1 VTHATI
7 GRRLQQLEEAM
18 QAPLYLRR
26 AEDVELTRLGE
37 SVLAAARAMQEQTRQ
52 LARTLAG
59 GDLRL
64 EGKLRLAC
72 TDAIGTLFLA
82 PRLPALLSN
91 GRRWMWNSP
100 WATRHSAWRGAKP
113 TWPALRQPQD
123 GELIARPLGAVRFYL
138 CGTADNVAL
147 WRQAPKTAPFV
158 AYDDGVP
165 DIPETRWIADHAAG
179 NPVRFRSTSL
189 VAQCM
194 AARAGVGLALLPSYL
209 LAPELQTVEPAPQL
223 QRELWAVFH
232 RDLKALPRLRAV
244 LAGCR
249 TAAPNSVPLEMR
261 QARQP
266 HGRPAPGGRACG
278 AIIANLRGWAPP
290 PLQQQI
296 PAARR
301 PPPRRR
307 AHVPCVLPALFA

>member
-165 DIPETRWIADHAAG
+165 DIPETRGSPTMPPATRCAFAA
-179 NPVRFRSTSL
+179 PAWWRS
-189 VAQCM
+189 AW
-194 AARAGVGLALLPSYL
+194 PP
-209 LAPELQTVEPAPQL
+209 APGSGWPCCQVTCWRRNCRLWRPAPQL
-223 QRELWAVFH
+223 ERELWAVFH

-244 LAGCR
+244 LDWLQDCCAELCPPARWPG
-249 TAAPNSVPLEMR
+249 P
-261 QARQP
+261 QATP
-266 HGRPAPGGRACG
+266 GPARACG

-301 PPPRRR
+301 PPPCRR

>member
-1 VTHATI
+1 MKKLTAPSGNQRPSSARTVRAALDADWESLRSFAAFVEAGSLSGAARALGVTHATI
-7 GRRLQQLEEAM
+7 GRRLQLLEEAL

-82 PRLPALLSN
+82 PRLPALLEQ
-91 GRRWMWNSP
+91 
-100 WATRHSAWRGAKP
+100 
-113 TWPALRQPQD
+113 WPALDVEFAMGHQTLSLARREADLALRFGKPQD

-147 WRQAPKTAPFV
+147 WRQARKTAPFV

-244 LAGCR
+244 LA
-249 TAAPNSVPLEMR
+249 
-261 QARQP
+261 
-266 HGRPAPGGRACG
+266 
-278 AIIANLRGWAPP
+278 W
-290 PLQQQI
+290 LQQCC
-296 PAARR
+296 AE
-301 PPPRRR
+301 
-307 AHVPCVLPALFA
+307 L

>member
-1 VTHATI
+1 MKKLTAPTSNQRPASPQSLRAALDADWESLRSFAAFIDAGSLSGAARALGVTHATI
-7 GRRLQQLEEAM
+7 GRRLQQLEASL
-18 QAPLYLRR
+18 QAPLFLRR

-37 SVLAAARAMQEQTRQ
+37 SVLSAARAMQDQTRQ

-82 PRLPALLSN
+82 PRLPALLQQ
-91 GRRWMWNSP
+91 
-100 WATRHSAWRGAKP
+100 
-113 TWPALRQPQD
+113 WPALDVEFAMGHQTLSLARREADLALRFGKPQD

-138 CGTADNVAL
+138 CGTADHVAR
-147 WRQAPKTAPFV
+147 WRCAPRSTPFV

-209 LAPELQTVEPAPQL
+209 LAPELQTVESAPQL

-244 LAGCR
+244 LA
-249 TAAPNSVPLEMR
+249 
-261 QARQP
+261 
-266 HGRPAPGGRACG
+266 
-278 AIIANLRGWAPP
+278 W
-290 PLQQQI
+290 LQDCC
-296 PAARR
+296 AE
-301 PPPRRR
+301 
-307 AHVPCVLPALFA
+307 L